1 MEPLMPLRNLSEQDR
16 PTLTRNRLAAIV
28 RSSADAI
35 VGETLDGIITDWNP
49 AAERLYGY
57 TAEEVI
63 GRPFARLIP
72 PERAAESAAILT
84 RVLRGEHVEDVETV
98 RWTKDGRRI
107 EVSLTVSPVWND
119 AGEII
124 ATSAIIRDI
133 RERKATEHALAA
145 SEAIL
150 RVAFE
155 NAPIGM
161 VLASPEGQVLRVN
174 QALCTM
180 LGYTADV
187 LLTNGMWAFTHAE
200 DIDANRDFMQR
211 ALSGD
216 IASYEMEKRYIHRDG
231 HLIWSHLSGSLVRG
245 DDGSPRYFIS
255 QIENITA
262 RKAADEALA
271 ASEER
276 FRIAFADAPIGMAL
290 VAADERV
297 LQANRGL
304 CTMLGY
310 TEAELVGTTLRSH
323 TQPDDIPA
331 NQSLVQR
338 ALAGEVE
345 RYALEKRYRRKDG
358 QIVWASLTASCVRD
372 ETGAIRYYISQI
384 QDITERKAAD
394 ANLAAADQRTRQV
407 LESITDGFIALDR
420 SWRIIDVNPALERM
434 LGQTRG
440 ELLGV
445 TICQETVPVM
455 SAPLYAALADAM
467 TERRSTSAEG
477 HYPPADCWYELRA
490 YPSPEGLAVFL
501 RDITERKRTH
511 MELQAALDAAHAAD
525 QATRQFL
532 TMMSHE
538 LRTPM
543 QAIMGYAELL
553 LAGPK
558 RSLTPEQVEDVQTI
572 KRGANRLVELV
583 KQMLDISRLDA
594 GQLELNVAPVSLASI
609 VEAVRQDVAPQ
620 GAAKALTFTIDIPAD
635 LPPVLGDE
643 MGVHQILLNLV
654 GNAVKFTERGEVRI
668 SAEAREDQV
677 AVVVRDTG
685 IGIAAETLPHIF
697 EEFHQVDR
705 GMTRRYEGAGLG
717 LTIARRLAERMGGRL
732 SAESRPGV
740 GSTFTL
746 HLPAALPSPSAE

>member
-1 MEPLMPLRNLSEQDR
+1 MPLRNLSEHDR
-16 PTLTRNRLAAIV
+16 QMLTRNRLAAIV
-28 RSSADAI
+28 HSSVDAI

-63 GRPFARLIP
+63 GQPFTMLIP
-72 PERAAESAAILT
+72 PECSAESATMLA
-84 RVLRGEHVEDVETV
+84 RVLRGEYVEDVKTV
-98 RWTKDGRRI
+98 RRTKDGRRI

-124 ATSAIIRDI
+124 ATSATVRDI
-133 RERKATEHALAA
+133 TDRKATENALAA

-161 VLASPEGQVLRVN
+161 VLASPDGQVLRVN
-174 QALCTM
+174 EALCTM
-180 LGYTADV
+180 LGYTADT
-187 LLTNGMWAFTHAE
+187 LLANGLWAFTHAE
-200 DIDANRDFMQR
+200 DIEANRVYVER
-211 ALSGD
+211 ALSGE
-216 IASYEMEKRYIHRDG
+216 IASFEMEKRYIHRDG
-231 HLIWSHLSGSLVRG
+231 QLIWGHLSGSLVRG
-245 DDGSPRYFIS
+245 DDGTPRYFIS

-310 TEAELVGTTLRSH
+310 TEAELVGTTLRSLTH
-323 TQPDDIPA
+323 PDDIPA
-331 NQSLVQR
+331 NQSLVDS

-345 RYALEKRYRRKDG
+345 TYAIEKRYLDKDG
-358 QIVWASLTASCVRD
+358 KIVWASLTASCVRD

-384 QDITERKAAD
+384 QDITQRKAAD
-394 ANLAAADQRTRQV
+394 AKLAAADQRTRQV
-407 LESITDGFIALDR
+407 LESITDGFFALDR
-420 SWRIIDVNPALERM
+420 SWRIVDVNPALERM
-434 LGQTRG
+434 LGRTRD
-440 ELLGV
+440 ELTGV
-445 TICQETVPVM
+445 AVCQETVPEM
-455 SAPLYAALADAM
+455 IAPFFAALADTM
-467 TERRSTSAEG
+467 TERRPASAEG
-477 HYPPADCWYELRA
+477 YYPPADSWFEMRA
-490 YPSPEGLAVFL
+490 YPSPEGLSVFL

-511 MELQAALDAAHAAD
+511 MELQAALDAAHSAH
-525 QATRQFL
+525 QATRHFL

-558 RSLTPEQVEDVQTI
+558 QSLTPEQAEDVQTI

-594 GQLELNVAPVSLASI
+594 GQLELNVEPVSLASI
-609 VEAVRQDVAPQ
+609 VKAVRQDVAPQ
-620 GAAKALTFTIDIPAD
+620 AAAKSLTLTIDLPVD

-668 SAEAREDQV
+668 SAEASEDQV
-677 AVVVRDTG
+677 AVMVNDTG
-685 IGIAAETLPHIF
+685 IGIAPETLPHIF

-732 SAESRPGV
+732 SAESQPGI

-746 HLPAALPSPSAE
+746 HLPAALPSPRP